1 MYAGF
6 GQVPVKAG
14 ISSRVVYDPA
24 RAAKYSAEQKA
35 WCIQAASYG
44 LYPNVKACNVAVAN
58 GAPMTDLMQSSPT
71 PGSEAGYSN
80 TKLYVG
86 IGIAVVV
93 VGVGAYLITR

>member
-6 GQVPVKAG
+6 GQVPTKVG
-14 ISSRVVYDPA
+14 ISSRVTYDPA

-44 LYPNVKACNVAVAN
+44 LYPHVKACNEAVAA
-58 GAPMTDLMQSSPT
+58 GAPMTDLTQATAT

-93 VGVGAYLITR
+93 VGIGAYLITR